1 MQESEDKTL
10 ADKEIIEREI
20 HTCKNVIDAANINYN
35 ALKDELKALRT
46 DYDLTTKNQR
56 SSGAH
61 LPAARPTEGYTC
73 PPA

>member
-46 DYDLTTKNQR
+46 DYDLLNEELSQQIEKLTKDI
-56 SSGAH
+56 
-61 LPAARPTEGYTC
+61 
-73 PPA
+73 